1 MTDPV
6 EGNDASY
13 LFPKQHILGSNPLP
27 GSALSPSCLIPD
39 IAFALSDLVLP
50 EHGYRNYP
58 AGTLKVVVKREI
70 APLFPMAKR
79 AAINSSGDR
88 RATKRRAGADG
99 FMKSSCLSNF
109 IPSVAAFEPGRGE
122 ERRGCTLEEEI
133 SPSVCLSVGRNSVF
147 SISASHS
154 E

>member
-79 AAINSSGDR
+79 AAINSSGDER
-88 RATKRRAGADG
+88 GRVYEVE
-99 FMKSSCLSNF
+99 LSLKF
-109 IPSVAAFEPGRGE
+109 HPVRGGLRTRKGRGE
-122 ERRGCTLEEEI
+122 VDLAGGNIAVR
-133 SPSVCLSVGRNSVF
+133 VSVGRNSVF

>member
-79 AAINSSGDR
+79 AAINSSGDER
-88 RATKRRAGADG
+88 GRVYEVELSLKFHPVRGGLRTRKR
-99 FMKSSCLSNF
+99 
-109 IPSVAAFEPGRGE
+109 RGE
-122 ERRGCTLEEEI
+122 ERVHLGGGNI
-133 SPSVCLSVGRNSVF
+133 AVCLSVCWPEFGFLNLCQPFRIILEI
-147 SISASHS
+147 SIP
-154 E
+154 